1 MRASINSNP
10 ALERAMSDFSAVDR
24 DLSLR
29 RPRMSSGMRVN
40 GGRDDGAHLTVS
52 EGMRAEIGGMTEGT
66 RNAEKAIDLLRTA
79 EGAMG
84 EINSILTRMRELAT
98 EATTDTLN
106 DRNREA
112 LDAEFNQLKD
122 YIDRIAKLASY
133 NGQPLLSGFGNEVD
147 ADLSTALE
155 QGAGLGVRRV
165 SLASADAGTYTFIDD
180 GNDATLTLG
189 NGVATQTVSLG
200 VPLDNGTM
208 GAQSTAVANF
218 DHLGIE
224 VHLAGEGVALA
235 DGSYSDGDLDG
246 RTLVVEEGIGGQF
259 QLGSDAVAAD
269 RLEYD
274 IKDMTIGGDVLN
286 IESLSIN
293 TRNGARLSLAQV
305 DAAIDRVSTERGS
318 VGAVLNRLQHTVNFT
333 EGAIE
338 GVTASEATVRDA
350 DVAWETSH
358 LARGQILQQ
367 MSTAAMVRSRVTTDI
382 ALQLLAA

>member
-10 ALERAMSDFSAVDR
+10 ALDRAMSDFSAVDR
-24 DLSLR
+24 DLAMR

-40 GGRDDGAHLTVS
+40 GGRDDGAHLTIS

-79 EGAMG
+79 EGGMG
-84 EINSILTRMRELAT
+84 EINNILVRMRELAT
-98 EATTDTLN
+98 EGTTDTLN

-112 LDAEFNQLKD
+112 LDAEFNQLKE

-133 NGQPLLSGFGNEVD
+133 NDQPLLSGFGNELQ
-147 ADLSTALE
+147 ADVSTALE
-155 QGAGLGVRRV
+155 QGADLGVRRV
-165 SLASADAGTYTFIDD
+165 SLASADAGAYTFIDD

-200 VPLDNGTM
+200 VPLDSGTM
-208 GAQSTAVANF
+208 AANSTTVANF
-218 DHLGIE
+218 DTLGIE
-224 VHLAGEGVALA
+224 VFLAGDGVAGA
-235 DGSYSDGDLDG
+235 DGSYTDGDLDG
-246 RTLVVEEGIGGQF
+246 RTLVVAEGTGGQF
-259 QLGSDAVAAD
+259 QLGSDAIDAD

-274 IKDMTIGGDVLN
+274 IRDMTIAGAVLN
-286 IESLSIN
+286 IDSLSIN
-293 TRNGARLSLAQV
+293 TRNGSRLALAQV
-305 DAAIDRVSTERGS
+305 DAAIDRVSGERGS
-318 VGAVLNRLQHTVNFT
+318 VGAVLNRLQHTVSFT

-350 DVAWETSH
+350 DVAWETSR

-367 MSTAAMVRSRVTTDI
+367 MSTSAMVQSRVTTDI
-382 ALQLLAA
+382 ALQLIAG